1 MGFAANSENY
11 WLLGDSFLRNYYT
24 IWDEENDRLGF
35 APKVNSTT
43 STIRTGEPA
52 PSESL
57 VPTYDNVGEISFELI
72 EMLGGI
78 TLVNLGIN
86 TLVAGILVGLGTMFF
101 GDFTKPVRQYFG
113 KVLHVFN
120 DNISPSIFEAV
131 NPSTKNRYD
140 ENYETVINV

>member
-1 MGFAANSENY
+1 MGFAANSEDY

-35 APKVNSTT
+35 APKATATT

-52 PSESL
+52 PSETL
-57 VPTYDNVGEISFELI
+57 VPTYDNFDNITFDLI
-72 EMLGGI
+72 EMVGGI
-78 TLVNLGIN
+78 MLVNFGIN
-86 TLVAGILVGLGTMFF
+86 TLVAGILISLGTMFF

-120 DNISPSIFEAV
+120 NNISPSIFEAI
-131 NPSTKNRYD
+131 NPSTKIRYD